1 MNGYLD
7 GWIINKE
14 AKNRLQIRCE
24 ATKMSSFDF
33 LAPPPQ
39 ASFSAAEISKRQS
52 SVQLSTEVKNI
63 LILEE
68 GDYILIPGEKT
79 TAWKK

>member
-1 MNGYLD
+1 MD

-14 AKNRLQIRCE
+14 EKNRLQLRCE

-52 SVQLSTEVKNI
+52 SLQLSTEVKKM
-63 LILEE
+63 LILEG
-68 GDYILIPGEKT
+68 GDDILIPGEKT

>member
-1 MNGYLD
+1 MD

-14 AKNRLQIRCE
+14 EKNRLQLRCE

-52 SVQLSTEVKNI
+52 SLQLSTEVKKM

-68 GDYILIPGEKT
+68 GDDILIPGEKT
-79 TAWKK
+79 PAWKK